1 MNQRDSDLPMPLVVA
16 ALVVLLLPAV
26 IPLYFAV
33 ILEETS
39 LRILL
44 AGLAVVIAGFNS
56 AILWALVRWIND
68 LRRDGAE
75 EDGAV
80 DQGEAL

>member
-1 MNQRDSDLPMPLVVA
+1 MNQRDSDLSMPLVVA

-39 LRILL
+39 LRLLL
-44 AGLAVVIAGFNS
+44 ASLAVVIAGFNS
-56 AILWALVRWIND
+56 AVLWALVRWING
-68 LRRDGAE
+68 LRREGAE
-75 EDGAV
+75 GEGAV
-80 DQGEAL
+80 DQGEEL